1 MFRSVL
7 LLAVGAVLGA
17 LLVAGLDRPVRA
29 QNEGA
34 AAPAAP
40 TMEDVARLK
49 TLVPPSSH
57 PMADASYNVVA
68 LWFAAKKKNWPLA
81 NYYLGETRNRVRWEV
96 RLNPSPKGPSG
107 PVDMKAMQ
115 ESIESGGFATVK
127 QAIDK
132 KDSAAFTAGYK
143 QLLENCYSCHMAAGR
158 TYLRPMIPVTPGQPI
173 INPDPTAT
181 WP

>member
-17 LLVAGLDRPVRA
+17 LLMAGLDRPVRA

-57 PMADASYNVVA
+57 PMADVSYNVVA

-96 RLNPSPKGPSG
+96 RLNPSPKGPR
-107 PVDMKAMQ
+107 ARW
-115 ESIESGGFATVK
+115 T
-127 QAIDK
+127 
-132 KDSAAFTAGYK
+132 
-143 QLLENCYSCHMAAGR
+143 
-158 TYLRPMIPVTPGQPI
+158 
-173 INPDPTAT
+173 
-181 WP
+181 